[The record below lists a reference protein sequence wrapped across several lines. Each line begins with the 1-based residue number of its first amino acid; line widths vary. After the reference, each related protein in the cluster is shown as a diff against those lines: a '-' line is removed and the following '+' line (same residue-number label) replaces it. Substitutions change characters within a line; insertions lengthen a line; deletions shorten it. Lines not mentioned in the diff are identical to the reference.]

1 MAKSIKIPFLS
12 NKSDAYDW
20 KFCRLG
26 GVTRIKIENGED
38 IRHLPELDRKMW
50 TVLNCPVQ
58 GLEMDA
64 RTLQI
69 LDTDRDGKIK
79 VDEVIAA
86 SSYLTSVIK
95 DADKLFD
102 GSDSIALSDFNT
114 DNADAAALLQ
124 SSKEVLNALGKE
136 GEEKI
141 SIAEVADS
149 SKIFAATI
157 FNGDGIITAKS
168 AGEDAEAAAVIADI
182 IATQGA
188 VTDRSGED
196 GVNQD
201 KIDAFFK
208 ACEELTAWRQ
218 AGEADKAAIFP
229 YGDNTADALAICERL
244 QDKLDDWFIRCKLAA
259 FALEDGSSRLD
270 VSQDAIAALG
280 ESNLKDKMD
289 GIADYPLS
297 KVSSDAVLSLDLKGI
312 NPAWRDAVAAFK
324 AVVFDGKELTEE
336 KWKAIQASFAAYK
349 AWMGAK
355 AGASVEG
362 LDAARV
368 AALPA
373 SGVKERLAALIA
385 EDLRYEPEYT
395 NMEKLADFL
404 YLYRDFYTLLKNY
417 VTFTDFY
424 DVEKTAIFQ
433 AGRLYLDQRAC
444 DLCIKVSDMGGQE
457 KMAYMSGCFLIF
469 CNCTSKVRSESFTI
483 IAVLTV
489 GETGNVKVGKH
500 GVFYDRAGVPWD
512 ATITKIIENP
522 ISIPEAFW
530 SPYRKLSAFIDDKIN
545 KAAADKDSK
554 VMGEMTSKVGEGIE
568 KPIDKDDKPQPFDIA
583 KYCGIFAAIGMAVGY
598 IGSFLVAIAT
608 GFFNLTWWQMPL
620 SILAVMLLIS
630 GPSMF
635 LAWRKLRKR
644 NLSPVLNANGW
655 AMNANVKINI
665 RFGETLTS
673 QAKFPKVQLADPF
686 EKKGTPAWV
695 KWLCGII
702 IALAVACAVL
712 YFTGTFKKL
721 FQKEAPATEVVADTE
736 CAAEAAPAEAPAAI
750 EIPAE

>member
-1 MAKSIKIPFLS
+1 MVKPLKLSFLS
-12 NKSDAYDW
+12 KGDSYNW

-26 GVTRIKIENGED
+26 GVTRVKIESGED

-64 RTLQI
+64 KTLQI
-69 LDTDRDGKIK
+69 LDTDHDGKIK

-95 DADKLFD
+95 DADKLME
-102 GSDSIALSDFNT
+102 GSDAIALSEFNT
-114 DNADAAALLQ
+114 DNADAAALLK
-124 SSKEVLNALGKE
+124 SSQEVLSALGKE

-149 SKIFAATI
+149 SKIFAATV
-157 FNGDGIITAKS
+157 FNGDGVITAKS

-188 VTDRSGED
+188 VADRSGED

-218 AGEADKAAIFP
+218 AGEADKASIFP
-229 YGDNTADALAICERL
+229 YGDKTADALAVCERL

-280 ESNLKDKMD
+280 ESNLKGKMD
-289 GIADYPLS
+289 GIADYPLC
-297 KVSSDAVLSLDLKGI
+297 KVSASAVLNLDLKGI

-324 AVVFDGKELTEE
+324 ALVFDGAELSEE
-336 KWKAIQASFAAYK
+336 KWNEIQASFAAYK
-349 AWMGAK
+349 VWMGAK
-355 AGASVEG
+355 AGVSVEG

-424 DVEKTAIFQ
+424 DVEKTAMFQ

-469 CNCTSKVRSESFTI
+469 CNCTNKARSQSFTI

-489 GETGNVKVGKH
+489 GETGNVKVGKN

-554 VMGEMTSKVGEGIE
+554 VMGDMTAKVGEGIE
-568 KPIDKDDKPQPFDIA
+568 KPVDKDAKPQPFDIA
-583 KYCGIFAAIGMAVGY
+583 KYCGIFAAVGMAVGY

-608 GFFNLTWWQMPL
+608 GFFHLTWWQMPL
-620 SILAVMLLIS
+620 SIVAVMLLIS

-686 EKKGTPAWV
+686 ESKGTPAWV
-695 KWLCGII
+695 KWLCGIV

-721 FQKEAPATEVVADTE
+721 FQKETPATEVVSNAD
-736 CAAEAAPAEAPAAI
+736 CAAEPAPAA

>member
-1 MAKSIKIPFLS
+1 MARPLKLSFLS
-12 NKSDAYDW
+12 NKGDAYNW
-20 KFCRLG
+20 KFCRIG
-26 GVTRIKIENGED
+26 GVTRVKIESGED

-64 RTLQI
+64 KTLQI
-69 LDTDRDGKIK
+69 LDADHDGKIK

-95 DADKLFD
+95 DADKLFE
-102 GSDSIALSDFNT
+102 GSDTIALSEFNT
-114 DNADAAALLQ
+114 ENPAAAALLK
-124 SSKEVLNALGKE
+124 SSQEVLSALGKE

-157 FNGDGIITAKS
+157 FNGDGVITAKS

-188 VTDRSGED
+188 VADRSGED
-196 GVNQD
+196 GVNQSI
-201 KIDAFFK
+201 IDAFFK
-208 ACEELTAWRQ
+208 ACEDLTAWRQ

-229 YGDNTADALAICERL
+229 YGDKTADALAVCERL

-259 FALEDGSSRLD
+259 FALDNGSSRLD

-289 GIADYPLS
+289 GIADYPLC
-297 KVSSDAVLSLDLKGI
+297 KVSADAVLNLDLNGI

-324 AVVFDGKELTEE
+324 DLVFDGAALSEE
-336 KWKAIQASFAAYK
+336 KWKEIQASFAAYK

-368 AALPA
+368 AALPG
-373 SGVKERLAALIA
+373 SGVKERLAALVA

-444 DLCIKVSDMGGQE
+444 DLCIKVSDMGNQE

-469 CNCTSKVRSESFTI
+469 CNCTNKARSESFTI
-483 IAVLTV
+483 IAALTV
-489 GETGNVKVGKH
+489 GETGNVKVGKN

-554 VMGEMTSKVGEGIE
+554 VMGDMTSKVGEGLD
-568 KPIDKDDKPQPFDIA
+568 KPIDKDAKPQPFDIA

-608 GFFNLTWWQMPL
+608 GFFKLTWWQMPL

-686 EKKGTPAWV
+686 ESKGTPAWV
-695 KWLCGII
+695 KWVCGIV

-712 YFTGTFKKL
+712 YFNGTFKKI
-721 FQKEAPATEVVADTE
+721 FQKEAPATEVVSD
-736 CAAEAAPAEAPAAI
+736 CAVEAAPAATET
-750 EIPAE
+750 PAE

>member
-1 MAKSIKIPFLS
+1 MASIKIPFVA
-12 NKSDAYDW
+12 KSDAYDW
-20 KFCRLG
+20 KFCRVG
-26 GVTRIKIENGED
+26 GVTRVKIEDGED

-58 GLEMDA
+58 GLEMDPK
-64 RTLQI
+64 TLQI
-69 LDTDRDGKIK
+69 LDTDHDGKIK

-86 SSYLTSVIK
+86 SSYLTSILNNPG
-95 DADKLFD
+95 KLFD
-102 GSDSIALSDFNT
+102 GADCIELAEFNT
-114 DNADAAALLQ
+114 GNADAVALLE
-124 SSKEVLNALGKE
+124 SSKQVLSALGKE
-136 GEEKI
+136 GAAQI
-141 SIAEVADS
+141 SIAEVSDS
-149 SKIFAATI
+149 AKIFAATV

-182 IATQGA
+182 IACEGA
-188 VTDRSGED
+188 VTDRSGEE
-196 GVNQD
+196 GVNQE

-208 ACEELTAWRQ
+208 ACEDLNAWRK
-218 AGEADKAAIFP
+218 AAEADKAAIFP
-229 YGDNTADALAICERL
+229 YGDKTADALAVCESL
-244 QDKLDDWFIRCKLAA
+244 QDKMDDWFIRCKLAA
-259 FALEDGSSRLD
+259 FALESGSSRLD
-270 VSQDAIAALG
+270 VSQDTIAALG
-280 ESNLKDKMD
+280 EGNLKDQMA

-297 KVSSDAVLSLDLKGI
+297 KVAADAVLNLDLRNI
-312 NPAWRDAVAAFK
+312 NPAWRERLSAFK
-324 AVVFDGKELTEE
+324 SLVYDGDTLSEE
-336 KWKAIQASFAAYK
+336 KWKEIVASFAAYK

-355 AGASVEG
+355 AGAEVES
-362 LDAARV
+362 LDPARV

-373 SGVKERLAALIA
+373 SGVRERLAALIA
-385 EDLRYEPEYT
+385 EDARYEPQFT
-395 NMEKLADFL
+395 AMTKLADFL

-457 KMAYMSGCFLIF
+457 KMAYLSGCFLIF
-469 CNCTSKVRSESFTI
+469 CNCTNHARNESFTI
-483 IAVLTV
+483 IAALTV
-489 GETGNVKVGKH
+489 GETGNVKVGKN

-530 SPYRKLSAFIDDKIN
+530 SPYRKLGAYIDNQIN

-554 VMGEMTSKVGEGIE
+554 VMGEMTAKVGEGID
-568 KPIDKDDKPQPFDIA
+568 KPIPKDAPKPQPFDIA
-583 KYCGIFAAIGMAVGY
+583 KFSGVFAAIGLALGY
-598 IGSFLVAIAT
+598 IGSFLVAILT
-608 GFFNLTWWQMPL
+608 GFLKLTWWQMPL
-620 SILAVMLLIS
+620 SLVAVMLLIS

-673 QAKFPKVQLADPF
+673 QAKFPKLDLIDPF
-686 EKKGTPAWV
+686 EKKKTPAWK

-702 IALAVACAVL
+702 LALAVACAVM
-712 YFTGTFKKL
+712 YFTGAFDKCCKKDAGAATEL
-721 FQKEAPATEVVADTE
+721 VAPAETAD
-736 CAAEAAPAEAPAAI
+736 APAAEAPAA
-750 EIPAE
+750 E